1 MQRRGFLWWCLGLM
15 VGLGI
20 AVTAPAQAVKAK
32 APKKPAARG
41 AATAPVPRDQA
52 WWKNRHEAINARIKQ
67 GNVDLIFIGDS
78 ITQGWEGAGKE
89 VWQEFYAKRN
99 AANLGIGGDQTQHV
113 LWRLEHGNLEGISPK
128 LAVVMIGTN
137 NAAAYAPEEIAAGI
151 EAIVKTLRAKLPKT
165 KVLLLGI
172 FPRGATPDDRL
183 RQVNAKTNALICKL
197 ADGQNVVYL
206 DIGKVFLQPDGTLTK
221 EMMPDLLH
229 LSPKGYR
236 LWAEAIEPEVEKVL
250 GKR

>member
-1 MQRRGFLWWCLGLM
+1 MQRRVFVSAGLAL
-15 VGLGI
+15 VFGL
-20 AVTAPAQAVKAK
+20 AMTAAAPAQAVKAK
-32 APKKPAARG
+32 AAKKPAVRG
-41 AATAPVPRDQA
+41 PATAPVPRDQP
-52 WWKNRHEAINARIKQ
+52 WWKNRHDAINARVKQ

-89 VWQEFYAKRN
+89 VWQEFYGKRN

-113 LWRLEHGNLEGISPK
+113 LWRLQHGNLDGISPK

-137 NAAAYAPEEIAAGI
+137 NASAYAPEEIAAGI
-151 EAIVKTLRAKLPKT
+151 EAIVNTLRTKLPNT

-172 FPRGATPDDRL
+172 FPRGAMPSDRL
-183 RQVNAKTNALICKL
+183 RQVNAKTNAIICKL
-197 ADGQNVVYL
+197 ADGQNVVFL

-221 EMMPDLLH
+221 EIMPDLLH

>member
-1 MQRRGFLWWCLGLM
+1 MQRRGFVWWSLGW
-15 VGLGI
+15 VIVLGI
-20 AVTAPAQAVKAK
+20 AVWAPAQAVKTG
-32 APKKPAARG
+32 KKPAAQG
-41 AATAPVPRDQA
+41 ATTTPAPRDQA
-52 WWKNRHEAINARIKQ
+52 WWKARHEAINARIKQ
-67 GNVDLIFIGDS
+67 GHVDLIFIGDS

-89 VWQEFYAKRN
+89 VWQEFYGHRN

-113 LWRLEHGNLEGISPK
+113 LWRLKHGNLEGISPK

-151 EAIVKTLRAKLPKT
+151 EAIVHTLRTRLPKT

-183 RQVNAKTNALICKL
+183 RQVNAKTNAIISKL

-221 EMMPDLLH
+221 EIMPDLLH

-236 LWAEAIEPEVEKVL
+236 LWAEAIESEVEKVL